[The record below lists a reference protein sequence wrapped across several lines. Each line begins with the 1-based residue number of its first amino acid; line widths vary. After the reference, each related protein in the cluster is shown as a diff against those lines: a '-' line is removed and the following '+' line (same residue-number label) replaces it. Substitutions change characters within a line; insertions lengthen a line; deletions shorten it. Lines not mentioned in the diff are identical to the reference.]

1 MQKENEKNGG
11 HRNESRE
18 FLFGMLYGTIYII
31 CGITQARLLSKERK

>member
-18 FLFGMLYGTIYII
+18 FLFGMLYATIYVYVIVWDQNKLKI
-31 CGITQARLLSKERK
+31 AL